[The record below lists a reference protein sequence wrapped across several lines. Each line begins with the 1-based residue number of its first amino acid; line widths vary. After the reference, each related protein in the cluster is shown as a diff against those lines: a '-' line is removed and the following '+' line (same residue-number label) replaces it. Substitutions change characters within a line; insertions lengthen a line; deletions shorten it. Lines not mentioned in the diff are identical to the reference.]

1 MNERH
6 PEILEKLRG
15 TGRTMRYLTDVLGL
29 DYNRVVRWV
38 NGYGPLSAG
47 DVELIVAQ
55 IEEWSVQG

>member
-1 MNERH
+1 M
-6 PEILEKLRG
+6 RG